1 MQISTEK
8 FPIPYPTPEPEP
20 ELQSGLQTG
29 PAAKAE
35 AGAVA
40 VAEAGAVAG
49 AVAVA
54 VAGAWPA
61 DMDYAGSITIYSAM
75 NRKSSNVER
84 RQHVASEKLVRC
96 FFREL

>member
-40 VAEAGAVAG
+40 E

-61 DMDYAGSITIYSAM
+61 DMDYAGSITIYSAL

-84 RQHVASEKLVRC
+84 RRHVASEKLVRC